1 MRTPLIAGNWKMNTT
16 TTEAR
21 VLASDLRGPL
31 DSIEGVETVVC
42 PPFVSLATV
51 ADALRRSSVKV
62 GAQNMHYEAK
72 GAFTGEI
79 APAML
84 ADLCEYVILGHSERR
99 HIFLEDD
106 ALVNKKVAAALSAGL
121 KPILAVGERL
131 EERNAGDTEQ
141 VITRQVRAGLAGIAA
156 DEALIIAYEPAWAIG
171 TGIAAS
177 PEAAGETIG
186 LVRRLVAELYGDEFA
201 QALRILYGGSV
212 TPDNIAELMAQRE
225 VDGGLV
231 GGASLKATDFVSI
244 VRQSAPAA
252 G

>member
-16 TTEAR
+16 ATEAR
-21 VLASDLRGPL
+21 VLASDLREPL
-31 DSIEGVETVVC
+31 DSIQGVETVVC
-42 PPFVSLATV
+42 PPFVSLPTV
-51 ADALRRSSVKV
+51 AEALRRSSVKV
-62 GAQNMHYEAK
+62 GAQNMHDEAR

-79 APAML
+79 AAGML
-84 ADLCEYVILGHSERR
+84 ADFCEYVILGHSERR
-99 HIFLEDD
+99 QLFLEDD
-106 ALVNKKVAAALSAGL
+106 AMVNRKVAAALSADL

-131 EERNAGDTEQ
+131 EERNAGDTER
-141 VITRQVRAGLAGIAA
+141 VVTRQVRAGLAGIAA
-156 DEALIIAYEPAWAIG
+156 ADALIIAYEPVWAIG

-177 PEAAGETIG
+177 AEDAGETIG

-212 TPDNIAELMAQRE
+212 TPNNIAELMAQRE